1 MKKIVMSLA
10 LLVLVSLPFFAQNSE
25 ENSGEF
31 TYFNV
36 QVLRVYEH
44 KDAYLVLYNK
54 TGTKMGQVAVPK
66 DWFKY
71 NSTNYSRVRSLPEGM
86 HPYMTVIY
94 KDNEFHFYTY
104 PTRKFYSHIDIRI
117 GMCHWEVV
125 CKENSM
131 NGKWVDK
138 DPKIDVPSDA
148 MYYRTWVPEV
158 KNF

>member
-10 LLVLVSLPFFAQNSE
+10 LMVLVSLPFFAQNSE
-25 ENSGEF
+25 ENNGHF

-94 KDNEFHFYTY
+94 KDNEFYKVY
-104 PTRKFYSHIDIRI
+104 LNMPTDRSNSAWAVLSPNIDISSKI
-117 GMCHWEVV
+117 N
-125 CKENSM
+125 KETLE
-131 NGKWVDK
+131 
-138 DPKIDVPSDA
+138 I
-148 MYYRTWVPEV
+148 E
-158 KNF
+158 F